1 MNVGNVTGRSTFF
14 HNVAAERPQK
24 PTGQGSAQTAATAR
38 TRDRVELRYDDVLKA
53 EKEGYIEIHGER
65 FAVTGEMASQM
76 RRAYDEMKARNE
88 AKMARQTAEANA
100 RAARQQAEAAEDEAE
115 SMKQAME
122 IARRISKGGRVPP
135 RDEKFLME
143 YSQEM
148 YLSAKMMAI
157 MAEEHEKHDTVL
169 EDEEDSGEVEAVDG
183 ADTRATVEA
192 SLSGDAVEGVSVGEA
207 PVVTES
213 PVE

>member
-1 MNVGNVTGRSTFF
+1 MNITNLTGVNAYRR
-14 HNVAAERPQK
+14 NVAAEKLQK
-24 PTGQGSAQTAATAR
+24 TVKQPDGIASGTR
-38 TRDRVELRYDDVLKA
+38 TRDRVELQFSDVLTA
-53 EKEGYIEIHGER
+53 EKEGYIEVNGNR
-65 FAVTGEMASQM
+65 FTVTADMASQM
-76 RRAYDEMKARNE
+76 RKAYDEMKARNE
-88 AKMARQTAEANA
+88 AKMARQVAEANA

-169 EDEEDSGEVEAVDG
+169 EDEEDSGEAEAVDG

-192 SLSGDAVEGVSVGEA
+192 SLSGDVVEGVSVGEA
-207 PVVTES
+207 PVMTES

>member
-1 MNVGNVTGRSTFF
+1 MNITQLTG
-14 HNVAAERPQK
+14 AAAYRRNAAAQMQK
-24 PTGQGSAQTAATAR
+24 AARQKSAATSGVRAQ
-38 TRDRVELRYDDVLKA
+38 DRVELSYDDVLKA
-53 EKEGYIEIHGER
+53 EHEGYIEVNGNR
-65 FAVTGEMASQM
+65 FTVTADMASQM

-88 AKMARQTAEANA
+88 AKMARQAAEANA

-148 YLSAKMMAI
+148 YLSAKMMAL
-157 MAEEHEKHDTVL
+157 MAKEHEKHDSVL
-169 EDEEDSGEVEAVDG
+169 EDEEDTDEAGISAAAD
-183 ADTRATVEA
+183 DTRSAVMV
-192 SLSGDAVEGVSVGEA
+192 SVSNDAVSSVSIGETTAVSVE
-207 PVVTES
+207 
-213 PVE
+213 

>member
-1 MNVGNVTGRSTFF
+1 MNITQLTG
-14 HNVAAERPQK
+14 AAAYRRNAAAQMQK
-24 PTGQGSAQTAATAR
+24 AARQKSATTSGVRAQ
-38 TRDRVELRYDDVLKA
+38 DRVELSYDDVLKA
-53 EKEGYIEIHGER
+53 EHEGYIEVNGNR
-65 FAVTGEMASQM
+65 FTVTADMASQM